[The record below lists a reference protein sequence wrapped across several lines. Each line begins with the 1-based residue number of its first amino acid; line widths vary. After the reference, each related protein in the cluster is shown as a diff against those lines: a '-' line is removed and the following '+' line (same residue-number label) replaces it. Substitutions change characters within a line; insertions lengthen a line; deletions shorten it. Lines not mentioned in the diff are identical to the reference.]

1 MFVSSTSPALSAY
14 AHAPNSMQ
22 ARVRQEEVDA
32 RENPVDGPVEERAA
46 TKQQPNR
53 VGATGK
59 PEQLTPSEEKQVREL
74 KKRDAEVRRHEH
86 AHLGAAGPYAQGPPQ
101 YEYQT
106 GPDGKQYAIGG
117 HVKIDTSPVP
127 GDPQATMEKA
137 RIVRR
142 AALAA
147 KDPSPADRSIAQK
160 AARMEMKARQELKLQ
175 RLEERKKEKNSGVNA
190 PFQAFSRTRIHIP
203 TMNAR
208 STLTENTEQM
218 ESGQPSNVHPEVHP
232 DASTGSGAFS
242 GSEERLLE
250 AFPANYVDRY
260 A

>member
-32 RENPVDGPVEERAA
+32 RENPVDGPVEEQAA

-53 VGATGK
+53 VGAAGK
-59 PEQLTPSEEKQVREL
+59 STELTPSEEKQVREL
-74 KKRDAEVRRHEH
+74 KKRDSEVRRHEH

-137 RIVRR
+137 RVVRR

-147 KDPSPADRSIAQK
+147 KDPSSADRSIARK
-160 AARMEMKARQELKLQ
+160 AARMEMKARQELELQ
-175 RLEERKKEKNSGVNA
+175 RREERKKEKDSSVNA
-190 PFQAFSRTRIHIP
+190 PFQPFSRTRIHIP
-203 TMNAR
+203 TMDAK
-208 STLTENTEQM
+208 STLTENTAQM
-218 ESGQPSNVHPEVHP
+218 ESGDTPDSLPGPS
-232 DASTGSGAFS
+232 AGSGAFT
-242 GSEERLLE
+242 GPPERLFE